1 MGKLWM
7 MVCPSFLK
15 TGAALG
21 GGQVGVW
28 ASLSCPLS
36 EQDSTFWEARG
47 DPLARE
53 RVPDSAAATQRVVW
67 SQGPRGTPGA
77 RTRPVSPLSLI

>member
-7 MVCPSFLK
+7 MVRPGFLK

-21 GGQVGVW
+21 GEQVGVW

-53 RVPDSAAATQRVVW
+53 
-67 SQGPRGTPGA
+67 
-77 RTRPVSPLSLI
+77 